1 MRSNLLSRLKPEF
14 KKGLE
19 DNKTKYPAS
28 IHDLEFVLGQITF
41 YNDLTVN
48 QVLNLFLFSDMEYR
62 DRKSFD
68 WRFGEDA
75 FEIENNVS

>member
-14 KKGLE
+14 KQGLE

-28 IHDLEFVLGQITF
+28 IHDLEFVLGQLTF
-41 YNDLTVN
+41 YNDLTIN

-68 WRFGEDA
+68 WRFGDDA
-75 FEIENNVS
+75 FEVENNVS

>member
-1 MRSNLLSRLKPEF
+1 MRSDLLSRLKPEF
-14 KKGLE
+14 KQGLE

-62 DRKSFD
+62 DRQKLD

-75 FEIENNVS
+75 FELENNVA

>member
-28 IHDLEFVLGQITF
+28 IHDLEFVLGQLTF

-62 DRKSFD
+62 DRKSLD
-68 WRFGEDA
+68 WRFGDDA
-75 FEIENNVS
+75 FEVENNVS

>member
-14 KKGLE
+14 KQGVE

-41 YNDLTVN
+41 YNDLTIN

-68 WRFGEDA
+68 WRFGDDA
-75 FEIENNVS
+75 FEIENNVA

>member
-14 KKGLE
+14 KQGLE
-19 DNKTKYPAS
+19 DNKTKSPAS

-62 DRKSFD
+62 DRQKLD

-75 FEIENNVS
+75 FELENNVA

>member
-14 KKGLE
+14 KQGLE

-28 IHDLEFVLGQITF
+28 IHDLEFVLGQLTF
-41 YNDLTVN
+41 YNDLTIN

-68 WRFGEDA
+68 WRFGDDA
-75 FEIENNVS
+75 FELENNAA

>member
-14 KKGLE
+14 KQGLE

-28 IHDLEFVLGQITF
+28 INDLEFVLGQITF

-68 WRFGEDA
+68 WRFGDDV
-75 FEIENNVS
+75 FEVENNAT

>member
-14 KKGLE
+14 KQGLE
-19 DNKTKYPAS
+19 DNKLRYPAS
-28 IHDLEFVLGQITF
+28 IQDLEFLLSQLTF

-62 DRKSFD
+62 DRKNFD
-68 WRFGEDA
+68 WRYGEDV
-75 FEIENNVS
+75 FEVENNVA

>member
-1 MRSNLLSRLKPEF
+1 MRSSLLSRLKPEF
-14 KKGLE
+14 KQGLE

-28 IHDLEFVLGQITF
+28 INDLEFVLGQITF

-68 WRFGEDA
+68 WRFGDDA
-75 FEIENNVS
+75 FELENNAV

>member
-19 DNKTKYPAS
+19 DNKIRYPDMTNN
-28 IHDLEFVLGQITF
+28 IEFLLTQLF
-41 YNDLTVN
+41 YYDDLTVR
-48 QVLNLFLFSDMEYR
+48 QVLNIFVFSNMEYL

-68 WRFGEDA
+68 WRYGEDI
-75 FEIENNVS
+75 FEVENNVA